1 MKRKTGS
8 LILFVSKAV
17 LFFAVLALFYF
28 GQRYFYYETLFYFW
42 GDVTVMMLY
51 TASMYMISRIYNG
64 FNFGNATM
72 QEIVLSWVLCLV
84 GANLFMYFIL
94 SLLSVGMLLTVGL
107 LPVLGFVIILVAQ
120 VALVIP
126 LSILINKIYYK
137 QNPAHKSAIIYG
149 NKEKLDEYC
158 SIITMQRNKFSV
170 NHIVSQDEN
179 TGKLLDIV
187 DRAESVF
194 FLDVDEKKKDWLFE
208 YCYLHNKHTYI
219 MPTFSSILL
228 NTASTLWL
236 SNTPVFSLRRPE
248 PDLGTQ
254 FIKRSMDIL
263 ISLIGIVLSS
273 LIMISVWC
281 AVRFYDNHPA
291 IYKQVRI
298 TRNGKKFTLYKFR
311 SMRPNAEDDGVP
323 RLTSGDDNR
332 ITPFGRVIRRTRID
346 ELPQLFNVLS
356 GSMSIVGPRP
366 ERPEIAKQY
375 EEIYPNFA
383 FRTKVKAGITG
394 FAQVYGRY
402 NTTPEE
408 KLFLDIMYIETF
420 SILEDIKL
428 MLQTVKV
435 LFKGESTEGVDNG
448 LTTAMWEREE

>member
-1 MKRKTGS
+1 MIRKTGS
-8 LILFVSKAV
+8 FLLFLSKAI
-17 LFFAVLALFYF
+17 LFFAVLALFVI
-28 GQRYFYYETLFYFW
+28 GQRYFYADSPFYFW
-42 GDVTVMMLY
+42 GHVLVIMLY
-51 TASMYMISRIYNG
+51 TAILYMISRIYNG
-64 FNFGNATM
+64 FNFGNASL
-72 QEIVLSWVLCLV
+72 QEIILSWILCLI
-84 GANLFMYFIL
+84 GANIFMYFIL
-94 SLLSVGMLLTVGL
+94 SLFMLAL
-107 LPVLGFVIILVAQ
+107 LPVGGFIVILFLQTIFVIPMS
-120 VALVIP
+120 ALVN
-126 LSILINKIYYK
+126 LIYYR

-158 SIITMQRNKFSV
+158 SIITMQRNKFRV
-170 NHIVSQDEN
+170 EHVISQDAE
-179 TGKLLDIV
+179 TKRLLDIV

-194 FLDVDEKKKDWLFE
+194 FLNVDEKKQDWLFE

-219 MPTFSSILL
+219 IPTFSSILI

-236 SNTPVFSLRRPE
+236 SNTPVFSLKKPE
-248 PDLGTQ
+248 PDFGTQ
-254 FIKRSMDIL
+254 FIKRLVDIVVSLTGL
-263 ISLIGIVLSS
+263 IIFSVL
-273 LIMISVWC
+273 MIII
-281 AVRFYDNHPA
+281 ALAIKFYDNHPA

-298 TRNGKKFTLYKFR
+298 TRGGRRFKLYKFR

-323 RLTSGDDNR
+323 RLTSKDDSR
-332 ITPFGRVIRRTRID
+332 ITPIGRIIRKTRID

-356 GSMSIVGPRP
+356 GAMSIVGPRP

-375 EEIYPNFA
+375 EAIYPNFA

-394 FAQVYGRY
+394 FAQIYGQY

-435 LFKGESTEGVDNG
+435 LFQGSSTEGIDDG
-448 LTTAMWEREE
+448 STTALPWDGEK